1 MALFLGN
8 LEDVSDSLSY
18 GQRHPECDIKCN
30 SDTFGRWK
38 YNNWWYVQAK
48 IFHLQFTGNWKSD
61 PLLKI
66 SKINYVADKWGIFS
80 FKQLPSF
87 KIGVC

>member
-18 GQRHPECDIKCN
+18 GQCHHERDIIKHN
-30 SDTFGRWK
+30 SGTFGRWK
-38 YNNWWYVQAK
+38 YNKYVQAT

-61 PLLKI
+61 ALLKI
-66 SKINYVADKWGIFS
+66 TEINYVADKLGNFS
-80 FKQLPSF
+80 FRQLPSF